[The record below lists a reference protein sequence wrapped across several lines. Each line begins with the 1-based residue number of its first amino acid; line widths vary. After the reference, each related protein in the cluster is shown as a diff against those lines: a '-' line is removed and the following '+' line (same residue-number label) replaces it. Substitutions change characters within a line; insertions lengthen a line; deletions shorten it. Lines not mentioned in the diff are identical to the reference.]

1 MQIENKELA
10 SLLKKHTE
18 AQETANCL
26 YSEIINELANRGL
39 VAGLEV
45 LSCLNNTE
53 ALVWEELILKLVK
66 GYSKNEQY
74 NKGNKL

>member
-1 MQIENKELA
+1 MENKELV

-26 YSEIINELANRGL
+26 YSEIVNELANRGL
-39 VAGLEV
+39 VARLDV

-53 ALVWEELILKLVK
+53 PLVWEELVLKLVK

>member
-1 MQIENKELA
+1 MENKELV

-39 VAGLEV
+39 VARLDV
-45 LSCLNNTE
+45 LSCLNHTE
-53 ALVWEELILKLVK
+53 PFVWEELVK
-66 GYSKNEQY
+66 GDSKNEQY